1 MVGVEHEIGSAATAV
16 AFDNPEAYIPGDRRL
31 ALATGVAMPDRVH
44 GAALFADISGFTA
57 LTEALVATS
66 SAGSVASRS

>member
-31 ALATGVAMPDRVH
+31 ALADRR
-44 GAALFADISGFTA
+44 GRCPIAS
-57 LTEALVATS
+57 TERRSSPTS
-66 SAGSVASRS
+66 PASPR